1 MAGIYDLRIKAY
13 YNGYTNYSTRDFKIL
28 VESVVNKPPRFVK
41 FAKTTVTQTVIKSK
55 DESDWTQS
63 IIELG
68 VVSDEEGDSY
78 SIQYDP
84 NENYFITFDK
94 GTMTLN
100 IAKDA
105 TFGVY
110 TVLFRLKDDQQQQ
123 ATAEYKFII
132 FIIAEAD
139 EEPNDFEV

>member
-1 MAGIYDLRIKAY
+1 MAGTYHLRIKAY
-13 YNGYTNYSTRDFKIL
+13 YSGYTNYSKRDFKIL
-28 VESVVNKPPRFVK
+28 VESAVNKPPRFDK
-41 FAKTTVTQTVIKSK
+41 FSKTTVTQTIIKSK

-63 IIELG
+63 LIELG
-68 VVSDEEGDSY
+68 AVSDEEGNSY
-78 SIQYDP
+78 SIQYDA

-110 TVLFRLKDDQQQQ
+110 TVLFRLKDDSEQQ
-123 ATAEYKFII
+123 ATSEYKFII
-132 FIIAEAD
+132 FIIAEVD